1 MWIKKK
7 DYDYLHN
14 KIEELKLWE
23 QFHERHNQM
32 MLQQVV
38 ILRKEINRMNDLKKA
53 KTENSKEKVE
63 SFNEATKPLMEW
75 LEKNCNPH
83 HVAIVDSMGAQ
94 LMSGEIGVPS
104 PLAIKYREENNDL
117 VK

>member
-7 DYDYLHN
+7 DYEYF
-14 KIEELKLWE
+14 IVCA
-23 QFHERHNQM
+23 RHNQSL
-32 MLQQVV
+32 LQRNSN
-38 ILRKEINRMNDLKKA
+38 LKEENDKLKETKKS
-53 KTENSKEKVE
+53 KTENTKVKVD
-63 SFNEATKPLMEW
+63 SFNEAAKPLMEW